1 MKSEKSLA
9 IMLIRYCG
17 CIFRGKLHTGWAG
30 QKWQLAKW
38 LAIGWAGQKWTSVRL
53 WGFRIPLTS
62 VLGQKWR
69 RGFVRGLVG
78 VTGKLAMQEEG
89 LDRCNI
95 EYYLQNGVRRVR
107 STSLGELKSISISN
121 TNLGE
126 LKSSSSS
133 ETFSA
138 ARRLVLDSVLGRFV
152 LVLLVLVLILLS
164 LAGSATPRLP
174 LSGGRQFTRFPR
186 P

>member
-1 MKSEKSLA
+1 M
-9 IMLIRYCG
+9 
-17 CIFRGKLHTGWAG
+17 
-30 QKWQLAKW
+30 
-38 LAIGWAGQKWTSVRL
+38 
-53 WGFRIPLTS
+53 
-62 VLGQKWR
+62 
-69 RGFVRGLVG
+69 RGLVG

-107 STSLGELKSISISN
+107 STSLGELKSNTTFSN
-121 TNLGE
+121 TISQSN
-126 LKSSSSS
+126 SS